1 MTSGVFRGSHLID
14 AIPFSVLPTTTKPRG
29 TIPMR
34 ERTEAKSENHK
45 VMCQD
50 NLSRGRLNTAAP
62 CLLETVDHDRNHS
75 EKFGGFAE

>member
-1 MTSGVFRGSHLID
+1 MMP
-14 AIPFSVLPTTTKPRG
+14 IPFSVLPTTTKPRG

-50 NLSRGRLNTAAP
+50 NLSRGAAEHSRP
-62 CLLETVDHDRNHS
+62 LLIGNC
-75 EKFGGFAE
+75 